1 MRESHANWTYKK
13 AGKKVL
19 ISLSRP
25 DRNRIAEKIKLL
37 GENPDN
43 PELDIKPLQG
53 QLYYRLRVGDW
64 RIIFDRDDDVKII
77 AIEKVKPRGGA
88 YK

>member
-1 MRESHANWTYKK
+1 MRYTL
-13 AGKKVL
+13 L
-19 ISLSRP
+19 IKNRLKRALQSLART

-43 PELDIKPLQG
+43 PILDIKPLQG
-53 QLYYRLRVGDW
+53 EPYYRLRVGQW
-64 RIIFDRDDDVKII
+64 RIIFDKDDEVKII
-77 AIEKVKPRGGA
+77 AIEKIKPRGGA

>member
-1 MRESHANWTYKK
+1 MYTLLIKK
-13 AGKKVL
+13 QAKKVL
-19 ISLSRP
+19 QSLART
-25 DRNRIAEKIKLL
+25 DRNRIAEKITLL

-43 PELDIKPLQG
+43 PMLDIKPLQG
-53 QLYYRLRVGDW
+53 EPYYRLRVGQW
-64 RIIFDRDDDVKII
+64 RIIFDRDDKVKII

>member
-1 MRESHANWTYKK
+1 MLYT
-13 AGKKVL
+13 VL
-19 ISLSRP
+19 IKKQAKKTLQSLSRP
-25 DRNRIAEKIKLL
+25 DRNRITEKITLL
-37 GENPDN
+37 GENPDD
-43 PELDIKPLQG
+43 PLLDLKPLQG
-53 QLYYRLRVGDW
+53 QPYYRLRVGDW